1 MSKKS
6 ISNPTKRLSWK
17 AYRSLFKNT
26 VVEFA
31 SENSLFHG
39 AALSYYTIFALVPI
53 LYLSIVSF
61 GSFIGQEKMQSII

>member
-1 MSKKS
+1 M
-6 ISNPTKRLSWK
+6 
-17 AYRSLFKNT
+17 FKQT
-26 VVEFA
+26 VTEFA

-61 GSFIGQEKMQSII
+61 GQIIGQEKMFFS